1 MAFDIV
7 WVAFEG
13 RVIAVSSI
21 DEAWN
26 FLAVWPGGLHT
37 EMAHLAGI
45 ALTRAE
51 AGTISTAEARQAFL
65 DFCID
70 AEILARFD

>member
-13 RVIAVSSI
+13 RIIAISSI
-21 DEAWN
+21 NEAWN
-26 FLAVWPGGLHT
+26 FPAVWPGGLHT

-45 ALTRAE
+45 ALTGAE
-51 AGTISTAEARQAFL
+51 AVTISTNR
-65 DFCID
+65 
-70 AEILARFD
+70 